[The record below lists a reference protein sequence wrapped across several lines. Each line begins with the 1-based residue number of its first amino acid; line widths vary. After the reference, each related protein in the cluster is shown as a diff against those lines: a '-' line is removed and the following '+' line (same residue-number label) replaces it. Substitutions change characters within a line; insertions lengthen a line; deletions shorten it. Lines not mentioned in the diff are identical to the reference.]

1 MTLQFFFATTHR
13 TNLATNKYC
22 LMVLRIRLARWGARN
37 NPFYGIVVAQL
48 RKARDGKHIERLGSY
63 DPVGKEKQVE
73 LNVDRIK
80 YWLSVGAQPS
90 ERVNWLLAKAG
101 ILPPSPTHLH
111 NVGLLDLSD
120 RNTWPVEVN
129 GNVFDAMD
137 FKKPEP
143 KPIVRLTY
151 KDINLE
157 HKATKPLSG
166 KDALFALKTY
176 LGV

>member
-1 MTLQFFFATTHR
+1 M
-13 TNLATNKYC
+13 
-22 LMVLRIRLARWGARN
+22 
-37 NPFYGIVVAQL
+37 
-48 RKARDGKHIERLGSY
+48 
-63 DPVGKEKQVE
+63 
-73 LNVDRIK
+73 
-80 YWLSVGAQPS
+80 
-90 ERVNWLLAKAG
+90 AKAG